1 MESPQHFLVVA
12 ETEDDRALYTRTL
25 LRRFPGAA
33 ITDTGIAGAFVLA
46 PQAAHCTGAV
56 VNITGAGAALRLVSA
71 LRNANPKLPI
81 VAVCPVDRSID
92 AFAAGASRFLL
103 STEWLMI
110 GAMLSD
116 VIEIARRNEQKRW
129 ADSGPRPPKDAA
141 DAGSFVA

>member
-1 MESPQHFLVVA
+1 MGSPQHFLIVA
-12 ETEDDRALYTRTL
+12 ESESDRALYARTL

-33 ITDTGIAGAFVLA
+33 ITDAGVAGALVLA
-46 PQAAHCTGAV
+46 PQALHCNGAV

-81 VAVCPVDRSID
+81 VAICAVDRSVD
-92 AFAAGASRFLL
+92 AFAVGASRFLL

-116 VIEIARRNEQKRW
+116 VIESARRNEQKRW
-129 ADSGPRPPKDAA
+129 ADSGPPSVGDTAG
-141 DAGSFVA
+141 AGSFVA